1 MRTKAKNKRVEAAQ
15 KKAMEIMD
23 YILEIREAPNFVEVV
38 GCTGGDART
47 FRFYDDGLV
56 TER

>member
-1 MRTKAKNKRVEAAQ
+1 MNTKAKNERVEAAQ
-15 KKAMEIMD
+15 KKALEIMD
-23 YILEIREAPNFVEVV
+23 YILEVREAPKFVEVI